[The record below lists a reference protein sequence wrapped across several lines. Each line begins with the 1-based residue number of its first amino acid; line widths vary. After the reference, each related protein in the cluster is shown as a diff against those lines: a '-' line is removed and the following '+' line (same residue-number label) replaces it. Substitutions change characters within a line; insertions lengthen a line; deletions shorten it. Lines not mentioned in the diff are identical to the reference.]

1 MIDLEL
7 SSEQQLIKES
17 ADRFVERDYPFNDRR
32 TAAKSEQGFRPE
44 IWKTFAELGWL
55 GLGLPEDVG
64 GFGGAKDVAILSES
78 LGKGLVNEPFL
89 ASVVLGGGTLA
100 RAGTPAQQQ
109 DVLPSLVAGETLL
122 AFAHGERQS
131 RNDIAAV
138 TTTAKSQGGGYRLD
152 GAKSVV
158 LNGDTAD
165 RLVVSAR
172 MAGGERDEDGLSL
185 FLVDADASGVS
196 RRGYATNDGSRA
208 AEIVFEGVDVSSD
221 TLIGEEGAAYPIIEE
236 TVDRGAAALCG
247 EALGL
252 MAALNDLTIDYSK
265 TREQFGQ
272 PIGKFQALQ
281 HRMVDMFVALEEA
294 RSLTTVYMNDV
305 DSDDRDERR
314 LAVSAMKAQ
323 IGKSGRLI
331 GQEAIQLHGGIGMT
345 EEYAAGHYFKR
356 LTIVAR
362 LFGDVDWHLERFASL
377 S

>member
-1 MIDLEL
+1 MDLEL

-32 TAAKSEQGFRPE
+32 AAAKSEQGFRPE

-55 GLGLPEDVG
+55 GIGLPEDVG

-172 MAGGERDEDGLSL
+172 TAGGDRDEDGLSL
-185 FLVDADASGVS
+185 FLVDTDAKGVS

-208 AEIVFEGVDVSSD
+208 AEIVFEGVEVPSD
-221 TLIGEEGAAYPIIEE
+221 ALIGEEGAAYPIIEE

-323 IGKSGRLI
+323 IGKSGRLV

-362 LFGDVDWHLERFASL
+362 LFGDIDWHLERFAAL

>member
-17 ADRFVERDYPFNDRR
+17 ADRFVERDYKFSDRR
-32 TAAKSEQGFRPE
+32 ASAKSEQGFRPE
-44 IWKTFAELGWL
+44 VWKTFAELGWL

-78 LGKGLVNEPFL
+78 LGRGLVNEPFL

-100 RAGTPAQQQ
+100 RAGTSAQQQ
-109 DVLPSLVAGETLL
+109 DVLPSLVAGETLM

-138 TTTAKSQGGGYRLD
+138 TTTAKSQDSGYKLD

-172 MAGGERDEDGLSL
+172 MAGGDRDEDGLSL

-208 AEIVFEGVDVSSD
+208 AEISFDGVEVSSD
-221 TLIGEEGAAYPIIEE
+221 ALIGEEGAAYPVIEE
-236 TVDRGAAALCG
+236 TIDRGAAALCG

-323 IGKSGRLI
+323 IGKSGRLV

-362 LFGDVDWHLERFASL
+362 LFGDVDWHLERFAKL

>member
-32 TAAKSEQGFRPE
+32 AAAKSEQGFRSE

-100 RAGTPAQQQ
+100 RAGTPAQQE
-109 DVLPSLVAGETLL
+109 DVLPALVAGDMLL

-138 TTTAKSQGGGYRLD
+138 MTTAKSQGGGYRLD

-185 FLVDADASGVS
+185 FLVDADAAGVS

-208 AEIVFEGVDVSSD
+208 AEIVFDGVEVSSD
-221 TLIGEEGAAYPIIEE
+221 ALIGEEGAAYPVIEE

-314 LAVSAMKAQ
+314 LAVSAMKVQ